1 MKPNFL
7 FFIATLPLVLFRLI
21 LLKEGARLCCLLSCD
36 IFVIQRNDKNL
47 ENVYFHDAINYCE
60 RWRAYSPLLK
70 LNFNCVIMMFYI
82 DLLYIF
88 MIIDLF
94 DELSF
99 NCLFIFLK
107 WIIDIDLSISCQQQE
122 NNDEVP
128 W

>member
-1 MKPNFL
+1 
-7 FFIATLPLVLFRLI
+7 
-21 LLKEGARLCCLLSCD
+21 
-36 IFVIQRNDKNL
+36 
-47 ENVYFHDAINYCE
+47 
-60 RWRAYSPLLK
+60 
-70 LNFNCVIMMFYI
+70 
-82 DLLYIF
+82 

-107 WIIDIDLSISCQQQE
+107 WIIDIDLSISWQQQE

>member
-1 MKPNFL
+1 MQSTIVNG
-7 FFIATLPLVLFRLI
+7 
-21 LLKEGARLCCLLSCD
+21 EGRIRHS
-36 IFVIQRNDKNL
+36 
-47 ENVYFHDAINYCE
+47 
-60 RWRAYSPLLK
+60 LK
-70 LNFNCVIMMFYI
+70 LNFNCVIMLFYI

>member
-1 MKPNFL
+1 
-7 FFIATLPLVLFRLI
+7 
-21 LLKEGARLCCLLSCD
+21 
-36 IFVIQRNDKNL
+36 
-47 ENVYFHDAINYCE
+47 
-60 RWRAYSPLLK
+60 
-70 LNFNCVIMMFYI
+70 MFYI

-94 DELSF
+94 DVLSF

>member
-1 MKPNFL
+1 
-7 FFIATLPLVLFRLI
+7 
-21 LLKEGARLCCLLSCD
+21 
-36 IFVIQRNDKNL
+36 
-47 ENVYFHDAINYCE
+47 
-60 RWRAYSPLLK
+60 
-70 LNFNCVIMMFYI
+70 MFYI

-122 NNDEVP
+122 NNDGPMVSITMIDLKRGEEFVQLIYILL
-128 W
+128 

>member
-1 MKPNFL
+1 MNG
-7 FFIATLPLVLFRLI
+7 
-21 LLKEGARLCCLLSCD
+21 EGRIRHS
-36 IFVIQRNDKNL
+36 
-47 ENVYFHDAINYCE
+47 
-60 RWRAYSPLLK
+60 LK
-70 LNFNCVIMMFYI
+70 LNFNRVIMMFYI

-94 DELSF
+94 DVLSF

-107 WIIDIDLSISCQQQE
+107 WIIDIDLSISWQQQE

>member
-1 MKPNFL
+1 
-7 FFIATLPLVLFRLI
+7 
-21 LLKEGARLCCLLSCD
+21 
-36 IFVIQRNDKNL
+36 
-47 ENVYFHDAINYCE
+47 
-60 RWRAYSPLLK
+60 
-70 LNFNCVIMMFYI
+70 MMFYI

-122 NNDEVP
+122 NNDGPMVSITMIDLKRGEEFVQLIYILL
-128 W
+128 

>member
-1 MKPNFL
+1 
-7 FFIATLPLVLFRLI
+7 
-21 LLKEGARLCCLLSCD
+21 
-36 IFVIQRNDKNL
+36 
-47 ENVYFHDAINYCE
+47 
-60 RWRAYSPLLK
+60 
-70 LNFNCVIMMFYI
+70 
-82 DLLYIF
+82 

-99 NCLFIFLK
+99 NCLFIFFLK

>member
-1 MKPNFL
+1 
-7 FFIATLPLVLFRLI
+7 
-21 LLKEGARLCCLLSCD
+21 
-36 IFVIQRNDKNL
+36 
-47 ENVYFHDAINYCE
+47 
-60 RWRAYSPLLK
+60 
-70 LNFNCVIMMFYI
+70 
-82 DLLYIF
+82 

-99 NCLFIFLK
+99 NYLFIFLK